1 MGDVQPAFAE
11 VSALL
16 TNDSPSKPAMS
27 QLLRYVSRQWL
38 QKSSIGPAR
47 LSVRDNPSRTN
58 NALESFHSVLGRRVK
73 VAHPNLFT
81 FLAHL
86 QRTTTD
92 NETEIQRLDCGLRI
106 RRAKKRSNLVNDARI
121 KVCINR

>member
-1 MGDVQPAFAE
+1 MTVTAQTHYSATTARTIKT
-11 VSALL
+11 ALL
-16 TNDSPSKPAMS
+16 CI
-27 QLLRYVSRQWL
+27 QRHVSRQWL
-38 QKSSIGPAR
+38 QKSSIGPAQ

-58 NALESFHSVLGRRVK
+58 NALESFHSALGRRVK

-92 NETEIQRLDCGLRI
+92 NETEIQRLDRGLRI
-106 RRAKKRSNLVNDARI
+106 RRAKKRSNLMNDARI

>member
-1 MGDVQPAFAE
+1 MENARKENAAPNGRGGNGENGKRGINVQWWKRRE
-11 VSALL
+11 QKTRHQSAGVEMVR
-16 TNDSPSKPAMS
+16 TE
-27 QLLRYVSRQWL
+27 
-38 QKSSIGPAR
+38 KSGS
-47 LSVRDNPSRTN
+47 N
-58 NALESFHSVLGRRVK
+58 NALVSFHSAIGRRVK

-92 NETEIQRLDCGLRI
+92 NETEIQRLDRGLRI